1 MAVSDGFVVV
11 YFIGESLYNMPIFR
25 HLHIFGHMHQY
36 ILVTFSV
43 HISPNKK
50 GAPAVWRK
58 PDRFAFKANVP
69 FSNGTFPFQMER
81 SLFKWNVPFSNGTL
95 ASQRERSL
103 FNWNVR
109 FPKGPFASQ
118 RDRSLPKGNVR
129 FSKGTFAFQRER
141 SMLL

>member
-50 GAPAVWRK
+50 GAPYGK
-58 PDRFAFKANVP
+58 
-69 FSNGTFPFQMER
+69 
-81 SLFKWNVPFSNGTL
+81 LTL
-95 ASQRERSL
+95 RTRAIDCKYH
-103 FNWNVR
+103 V
-109 FPKGPFASQ
+109 
-118 RDRSLPKGNVR
+118 V
-129 FSKGTFAFQRER
+129 
-141 SMLL
+141 